1 MDCLRICEQGAIC
14 VVYPEG
20 TWYAGL
26 DTAKLDRIIDEHLM
40 GGQPVDRPD
49 LRDRRPGPM
58 RWLRR
63 LFFGFLLWRL
73 FGPVVS
79 PRFRSPQEHPWRHV
93 GHTVFVGDQ
102 EFLVRD
108 LGPDEAPPLLLIH
121 GLAGSSLAEWYRI
134 GPALAEKYRVIMVD
148 HRSHGLAP
156 LARDRFD
163 VEEVADDM
171 AGVLDRLGI
180 GVVSVVG
187 YSMGGAIAQSFAHR
201 HPARVDRLVLI
212 ATFTHHPEPMRTLRV
227 IGTVIARGWE
237 RLTGLGTPGGSDRLS
252 ARQPERSS
260 NGTPAGS
267 GRRLIGATPTPAP
280 RPHSPCSASIPDPG
294 SGRSRPRPWS

>member
-1 MDCLRICEQGAIC
+1 
-14 VVYPEG
+14 
-20 TWYAGL
+20 
-26 DTAKLDRIIDEHLM
+26 
-40 GGQPVDRPD
+40 
-49 LRDRRPGPM
+49 M
-58 RWLRR
+58 RLVRR
-63 LFFGFLLWRL
+63 LFSGFVLWRL

-79 PRFRSPQEHPWRHV
+79 PRFRSPQEHPWRHM

-108 LGPDEAPPLLLIH
+108 LGPDEAPALLLIH

-134 GPALAEKYRVIMVD
+134 APALAEKYRVIMVD

-187 YSMGGAIAQSFAHR
+187 YSLGGAIAQSFAHR

-212 ATFTHHPEPMRTLRV
+212 ATFTHHPQPMRTLRV
-227 IGTVIARGWE
+227 IGTIIARAWE
-237 RLTGLGTPGGSDRLS
+237 RLTGLGTPEVRTGYLLATGAVEQRH
-252 ARQPERSS
+252 ARWLWEETHRRD
-260 NGTPAGS
+260 TDAGAQ
-267 GRRLIGATPTPAP
+267 ATLALL
-280 RPHSPCSASIPDPG
+280 RFD
-294 SGRSRPRPWS
+294 SRPWVGKIEAEILILIPTRDQLVPPSWQYQLAAAVTSPKIVELVGVRHEAPWTHAGRLADEIAQFVG

>member
-1 MDCLRICEQGAIC
+1 
-14 VVYPEG
+14 
-20 TWYAGL
+20 
-26 DTAKLDRIIDEHLM
+26 
-40 GGQPVDRPD
+40 
-49 LRDRRPGPM
+49 M
-58 RWLRR
+58 RLLRR
-63 LFFGFLLWRL
+63 LIFGFVLWRL

-79 PRFRSPQEHPWRHV
+79 PRFRSPQEHPWRHT

-134 GPALAEKYRVIMVD
+134 GPALAEKYRVVMVD

-201 HPARVDRLVLI
+201 HPARVNRLVLI
-212 ATFTHHPEPMRTLRV
+212 ATFTHHPEPIRTLRV
-227 IGTVIARGWE
+227 IGAVIARAWE
-237 RLTGLGTPGGSDRLS
+237 RVTGVGTPEVRTGYLLATGAVEQRH
-252 ARQPERSS
+252 ARWLWEETHRRD
-260 NGTPAGS
+260 TDAGAQATLALLRFDS
-267 GRRLIGATPTPAP
+267 RPWIGRIEAETLVIIPTHDQLVPPSWQYALGASVTNATIVELIGVRHEAP
-280 RPHSPCSASIPDPG
+280 WTHSDLLADEIAHFVG
-294 SGRSRPRPWS
+294 